1 MKVLFIGGTGL
12 ISVEVSKLAI
22 KRGIDLYLLN
32 RGQRNITIDG
42 AKSLVADINNIGQV
56 EKVLEGHHFDCIV
69 NWIVFHPDQI
79 RRDIELFRDKC
90 KQYIFIS
97 SASAYQKPLT
107 HPIITESTPLAN
119 PYWEYSRNKIACE
132 EALME
137 AYRQE
142 GFPMTIVRPSH
153 TYHNRLIVSVGNGG
167 AYGVAKRMKEGK
179 PVIVHGDG
187 TSLWTLTHSADFA
200 KGFVGLLGNPQS
212 IGHSFHITSDYL
224 LTWNQIYEHLADALN
239 VRPNIVHMPSE
250 FIAKHQ
256 PELGAGLLG
265 DKMWTVIFDNSKIK
279 QFVPDYEASIPY
291 HIGVRQSLEWFQAD
305 EQRMQTSGE
314 DDTLIEGLLEA
325 YKHA

>member
-42 AKSLVADINNIGQV
+42 AKSLVADISNVSQV
-56 EKVLEGHHFDCIV
+56 KKVLEGHHFDCIV
-69 NWIVFHPDQI
+69 NWIVFHPEQI
-79 RRDIELFRDKC
+79 KRDIELFRDKC
-90 KQYIFIS
+90 KHYIFIS

-107 HPIITESTPLAN
+107 YPIITESTPLAN

-153 TYHNRLIVSVGNGG
+153 TYDKQMIVSVGNSG
-167 AYGVAKRMKEGK
+167 AYGIAKRMLEGK

-200 KGFVGLLGNPQS
+200 KGFVGLLSNPQT

-239 VRPNIVHMPSE
+239 VKANIVHMPSE
-250 FIAKHQ
+250 FIAKHH
-256 PELGAGLLG
+256 PDLGAGLLG

-279 QFVPDYEASIPY
+279 QFVPDYEATIPY
-291 HIGVRQSLEWFQAD
+291 HVGLERSLAWFQAD
-305 EQRMQTSGE
+305 EQRMQVSGE
-314 DDTLIEGLLEA
+314 DDKLTEGLLEA
-325 YKHA
+325 YQHA